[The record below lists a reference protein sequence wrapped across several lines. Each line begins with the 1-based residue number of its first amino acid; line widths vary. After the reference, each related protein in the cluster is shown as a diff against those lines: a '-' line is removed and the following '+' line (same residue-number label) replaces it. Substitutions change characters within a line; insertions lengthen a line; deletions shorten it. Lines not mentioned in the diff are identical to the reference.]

1 MIYFKSLLS
10 DLAGLPSIS
19 PRIAAGK
26 SSPGGS
32 NERSECHLMCCS
44 NSNERNERH
53 FMCCSNS
60 NERSE
65 CHLVCCSNSNERNE
79 RHFMCCSFPGELNYR
94 GRQSALIKVGRAWD
108 ASLLASRGPATFC
121 YLSNLC
127 ASVSLWQKPNF
138 AKRTHFS
145 LQNSINQKDMHT
157 INLIKVIQTHSRL
170 APFHA
175 MHKRIPPIYFKT
187 F

>member
-26 SSPGGS
+26 SSPGG
-32 NERSECHLMCCS
+32 
-44 NSNERNERH
+44 
-53 FMCCSNS
+53 S

-145 LQNSINQKDMHT
+145 LQNSIN
-157 INLIKVIQTHSRL
+157 
-170 APFHA
+170 
-175 MHKRIPPIYFKT
+175 
-187 F
+187 